1 MLGKVISCLVRGD
14 KHIPYR
20 DSKLT
25 FLLSDSLG
33 GNSKTL
39 MIAALS
45 PASSNYEETKST
57 LVYASNA
64 KKIVNKAK
72 INEDPKD
79 AKIREMQSII
89 DELEAQLKQ
98 LGDV

>member
-1 MLGKVISCLVRGD
+1 MLGKVINCLVKGE

-79 AKIREMQSII
+79 AKIREM
-89 DELEAQLKQ
+89 
-98 LGDV
+98 